1 MRLYKRE
8 VNLSSMDFIIDNLK
22 SFLKKENL
30 DFIYMELGV
39 SFWDQSS
46 SDPVVSSVL
55 HSIVFFKNGKKGSV
69 FFDKICDFDFLV
81 DNKVSY
87 IQGKIKES
95 LSFLNKSMFVYS
107 HKYWNFVTIK
117 IDNDGKICVKFFYDL
132 RKGKGLTDSLE
143 NFN

>member
-39 SFWDQSS
+39 AFRDQSS

-132 RKGKGLTDSLE
+132 REGKGLTDSLE